1 MDRSPN
7 EQIKRKKK
15 MTDRKIE
22 KHSERGHGSQGGHGR
37 QEHHSHHSGDH
48 HGEHG
53 KLHPDG
59 HGHYYDDEGR
69 YYDEDGHRLK
79 RVKTTKRVKSTRKH
93 KSRKRKSGKGNRNM
107 ILAIIILL
115 LIVIFAGI
123 FIYGSQLDRQRNA
136 ELANLETPAVETEI
150 YGDETLGI
158 DPTADERLQ
167 GYRNILLLGTDVPDE
182 NGQRADGNII
192 VSINKETKDVKIF
205 SMSRDTFMEV
215 EEGSYEK
222 LTHAYMHGGR
232 DQTLWAINHTLDL
245 NIRDVVVFELED
257 VAAVVDRV
265 GGVEVE
271 LSDRELEFLNQMVG
285 SNKVPGAGI
294 QTLNGDQAVM
304 YSRMRKDVETLSD
317 FRRNERLKIV
327 MTGAL
332 KKAQALE
339 GEALITFAE
348 ETMDDIE
355 TSMRPDEIIGM
366 AQEAGSYNIVSSD
379 ETYPFN
385 FRGWSSEETGRVFVP
400 ITLESNIEKLYE
412 NYFGIYDYEPS
423 ETVQALNDAFIDMTG
438 YGKKDE

>member
-1 MDRSPN
+1 
-7 EQIKRKKK
+7 
-15 MTDRKIE
+15 
-22 KHSERGHGSQGGHGR
+22 
-37 QEHHSHHSGDH
+37 
-48 HGEHG
+48 
-53 KLHPDG
+53 
-59 HGHYYDDEGR
+59 
-69 YYDEDGHRLK
+69 
-79 RVKTTKRVKSTRKH
+79 
-93 KSRKRKSGKGNRNM
+93 M

-136 ELANLETPAVETEI
+136 ELANLETPEVETEI

-271 LSDRELEFLNQMVG
+271 LTDRELEFLNQMVG

-327 MTGAL
+327 MTEAL

-348 ETMDDIE
+348 ETLDDIE

-385 FRGWSSEETGRVFVP
+385 FRGWSSDETGRVFVP